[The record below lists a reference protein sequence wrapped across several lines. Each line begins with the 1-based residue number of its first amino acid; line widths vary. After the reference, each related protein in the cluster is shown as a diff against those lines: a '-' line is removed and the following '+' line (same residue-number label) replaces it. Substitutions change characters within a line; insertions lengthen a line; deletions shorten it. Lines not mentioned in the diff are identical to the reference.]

1 MDYLLCAVKF
11 IKGKFPVWPRL
22 CCTKYNTIQALKH
35 VETMLS
41 LETQRKEI
49 YSYIRWYRNV
59 GSIDASLY
67 ANMIYEYSLSVNGY
81 DSIIRKKTLRYPIA
95 TCKL

>member
-35 VETMLS
+35 VETCR
-41 LETQRKEI
+41 ETQRKEI
-49 YSYIRWYRNV
+49 YSYIRWYWNV
-59 GSIDASLY
+59 GRIDASFY
-67 ANMIYEYSLSVNGY
+67 TNMIYEYSLSVNGY
-81 DSIIRKKTLRYPIA
+81 YDIQKPPVNSINY
-95 TCKL
+95 

>member
-11 IKGKFPVWPRL
+11 IKGKFPIWPRL
-22 CCTKYNTIQALKH
+22 CCTKYITIQALKH

-49 YSYIRWYRNV
+49 YSYIRWYWNV
-59 GSIDASLY
+59 GSIDASFN
-67 ANMIYEYSLSVNGY
+67 ATMIYEYSLSVNGY
-81 DSIIRKKTLRYPIA
+81 YDIQRPPVNSKNY
-95 TCKL
+95 

>member
-49 YSYIRWYRNV
+49 YSYIRWYWNV
-59 GSIDASLY
+59 GSIDASFN

-81 DSIIRKKTLRYPIA
+81 DSIIRKKLRYSKT

>member
-41 LETQRKEI
+41 LETQRNLLLHKMVLE
-49 YSYIRWYRNV
+49 RR
-59 GSIDASLY
+59 
-67 ANMIYEYSLSVNGY
+67 
-81 DSIIRKKTLRYPIA
+81 
-95 TCKL
+95 